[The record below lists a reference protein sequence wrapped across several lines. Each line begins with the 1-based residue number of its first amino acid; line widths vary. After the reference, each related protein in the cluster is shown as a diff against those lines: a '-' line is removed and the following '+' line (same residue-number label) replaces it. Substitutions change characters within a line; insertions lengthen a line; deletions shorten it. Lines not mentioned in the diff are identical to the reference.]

1 MNIRVM
7 EDKQS
12 LFNSCL
18 EYDHSTYFSIFAL
31 SFADTP
37 SVLQVHLKNPASGT
51 VSPAPSGAAVASA
64 AAAASG
70 AAVASSSLSG
80 DQVWTVKDD
89 QAA

>member
-12 LFNSCL
+12 LFKSCL

-51 VSPAPSGAAVASA
+51 VSPAPSGASASA

-80 DQVWTVKDD
+80 DQVWMVKDD